1 MLHFVFTQPLV
12 CAIHIVDDDGNV
24 LEPSVIAA
32 RIDRRGPASWREE
45 LGQLDV
51 LFAESHPRSP
61 RAQAKDTRE
70 VLIALT
76 VRLRFRH
83 FLKVEDARVEIDRS
97 IEIGDRQANR
107 VYSFHECV
115 RSSEQTAGSQE

>member
-12 CAIHIVDDDGNV
+12 CAIHIADDDGDV

-32 RIDRRGPASWREE
+32 RIDRRGPPSWREK
-45 LGQLDV
+45 LGQFDV
-51 LFAESHPRSP
+51 LFAESHPCSP

-76 VRLRFRH
+76 VGFRFRYL
-83 FLKVEDARVEIDRS
+83 LKVEDAR
-97 IEIGDRQANR
+97 IEIHRTIEIRN
-107 VYSFHECV
+107 
-115 RSSEQTAGSQE
+115 